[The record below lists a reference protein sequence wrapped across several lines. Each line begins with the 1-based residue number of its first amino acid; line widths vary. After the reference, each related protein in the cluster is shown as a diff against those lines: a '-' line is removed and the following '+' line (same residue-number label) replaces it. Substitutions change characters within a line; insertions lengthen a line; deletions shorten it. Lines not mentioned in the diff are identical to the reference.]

1 MLPDH
6 ISMHIAESILFS
18 GKAIRILRNPC
29 ASFIFP
35 DAILQQPT
43 VKGSYKGQGFL
54 GSISSQPEI
63 SLGTNLHGEELLP
76 QSEADKIDTML
87 QHLKVLF
94 FFINILYIDIY
105 CKFKI

>member
-1 MLPDH
+1 MLPEH

-29 ASFIFP
+29 ASFKFP
-35 DAILQQPT
+35 EAILQQPT
-43 VKGSYKGQGFL
+43 VKGSYKGQENL
-54 GSISSQPEI
+54 GNISQPEI

-94 FFINILYIDIY
+94 FFIYILTFTP
-105 CKFKI
+105 CLKFE